1 MVDDPIPVDVR
12 DFIVNYIDSI
22 AQLEAL
28 LLLRAS
34 PGEQWTSA
42 VVASRLY
49 VSEAAAED
57 ELARLC
63 ARNLLVC
70 EDKIYSY
77 AGTNAELDSLVDRL
91 AVLYARRLIPV
102 TNLIHSK
109 PSRIREFASAFRLRK
124 DT

>member
-1 MVDDPIPVDVR
+1 MVDDLIPVDVR

-49 VSEAAAED
+49 IDAPSAEE

-63 ARNLLVC
+63 ARGLITC
-70 EDKIYSY
+70 EDNVYSY
-77 AGTNAELDSLVDRL
+77 AGNNADLDTLVDRL
-91 AVLYARRLIPV
+91 AVLYARHLIPV
-102 TNLIHSK
+102 TNLIHDK

>member
-1 MVDDPIPVDVR
+1 MVDDLIPADVR

-42 VVASRLY
+42 LVASRLY
-49 VSEAAAED
+49 IDAPAAED

-63 ARNLLVC
+63 SRSLITC
-70 EDKIYSY
+70 EDRIYSY
-77 AGTNAELDSLVDRL
+77 AGNNAESDSLVDRL
-91 AVLYARRLIPV
+91 AVLYARHLIPV
-102 TNLIHSK
+102 TNLIHAK
-109 PSRIREFASAFRLRK
+109 PGRIREFASAFRLRK
-124 DT
+124 DS